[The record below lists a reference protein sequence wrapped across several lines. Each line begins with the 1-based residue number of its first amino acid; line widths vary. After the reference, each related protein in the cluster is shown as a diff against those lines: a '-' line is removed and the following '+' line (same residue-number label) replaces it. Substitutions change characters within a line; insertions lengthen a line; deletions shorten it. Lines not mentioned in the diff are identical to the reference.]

1 MGGFYYCHLWS
12 RKFIVKNRLKRLN
25 VQERQEKYK
34 NIVLTVWNP
43 LEWGGGV
50 CTSSAVSY
58 ILTKMCK
65 LNMLYNKDTTYNNC
79 QLIDVN
85 YGPNFAFVFFE
96 SSH

>member
-1 MGGFYYCHLWS
+1 M
-12 RKFIVKNRLKRLN
+12 
-25 VQERQEKYK
+25 
-34 NIVLTVWNP
+34 
-43 LEWGGGV
+43 GGGV
-50 CTSSAVSY
+50 CTSSAVTY